1 LILIL
6 GVLLVLSLVAGILY
20 PDDPGDRSA
29 RIRRAIVTMASF
41 SVTLVVADFV
51 IAMVLYGAERATI
64 EPIFALAVLQLSAVP
79 ISVGE
84 RVAGL
89 FHPRRTPFWAFVG
102 MSICLTWSGLLYLIL
117 ARGAGTPVPE
127 VAAIIEF
134 TLPGIVGGL
143 AWYAFLPRRDSN
155 VGRIFE

>member
-1 LILIL
+1 MILIL
-6 GVLLVLSLVAGILY
+6 GVLLALSLVAGILY
-20 PDDPGDRSA
+20 PDDPGDRTA
-29 RIRRAIVTMASF
+29 RIMRAIVTMVSF

-51 IAMVLYGAERATI
+51 IAMVLYGAGRGII

-79 ISVGE
+79 ISVAE

-117 ARGAGTPVPE
+117 AHGAGTPGPGI
-127 VAAIIEF
+127 AAIIEF
-134 TLPGIVGGL
+134 ILPGIVAGL
-143 AWYAFLPRRDSN
+143 AWHAFLPRRDRS
-155 VGRIFE
+155 VGEIFE